1 MPDEPRRRRPADD
14 DDPDDRPRRR
24 RPRDDDA
31 PAADGGV
38 GYVIPYKN
46 GSALAAYYIG
56 VFGLILCLLPP
67 LSLFSGGT
75 AIVLGFMGMNRAKQ
89 NPQAHGR
96 GHAITG
102 IVLGALQVL
111 TACGV
116 AITFIVAIMLGG
128 RR

>member
-1 MPDEPRRRRPADD
+1 MSDEPRRRRPADD
-14 DDPDDRPRRR
+14 DDDDDRPRRR

-31 PAADGGV
+31 PAGDGGV

-46 GSALAAYYIG
+46 GSALAGYYIG

-75 AIVLGFMGMNRAKQ
+75 AIVFGFMGMSRAKQ

-116 AITFIVAIMLGG
+116 AITFIVAMLLGG